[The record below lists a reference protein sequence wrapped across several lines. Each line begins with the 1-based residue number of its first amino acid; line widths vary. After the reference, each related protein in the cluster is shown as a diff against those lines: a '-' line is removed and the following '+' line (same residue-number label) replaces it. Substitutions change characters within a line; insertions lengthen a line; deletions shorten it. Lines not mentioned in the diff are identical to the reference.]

1 MMQTTIKLLRRSKKD
16 AMIGGVAASLGNYAG
31 ISPTVIRLGWL
42 VFTLLGGAGLLAYL
56 IAWTIIPDEDDRRT
70 IVPLLLLALGILL
83 PFVLMLLWL
92 VPVTV
97 TTTR

>member
-1 MMQTTIKLLRRSKKD
+1 MLASRRLLF
-16 AMIGGVAASLGNYAG
+16 ALAG
-31 ISPTVIRLGWL
+31 WCSRYWV
-42 VFTLLGGAGLLAYL
+42 GAGLLAYL